1 MNGIQMD
8 KTLVDKKHSPY
19 SDNNEFGIHNNIDIP
34 KLDLSIPDI
43 NSHELR
49 INEIKPIQK
58 YYFFDSDDDE
68 KSNNVKLLSEYISNI
83 VNEDKIVYEKY
94 SITKK
99 MESIIRLLLESKS
112 FFLNTELFF
121 ISVMNGN
128 KIDVNK
134 VPFIMDFLIE
144 LYKSLK
150 LKLPFIDVYLCGEVL
165 KLLFSV
171 TVHEN
176 IIRISSNKEAVIS
189 CFHNIIEMSVY
200 ISNINSPRISIFS
213 CIGNLFRR

>member
-1 MNGIQMD
+1 MD

-19 SDNNEFGIHNNIDIP
+19 SDNNEFGIHNNINIP
-34 KLDLSIPDI
+34 KLDLTIPDI

-49 INEIKPIQK
+49 RTEIRPVQK

-68 KSNNVKLLSEYISNI
+68 KSNDVKLLSKYISNI
-83 VNEDKIVYEKY
+83 VNEDKIVRDKY

-99 MESIIRLLLESKS
+99 LESIIRVLLESQS

-150 LKLPFIDVYLCGEVL
+150 LKLPFIDVYHCGEVL

-171 TVHEN
+171 AVYEN
-176 IIRISSNKEAVIS
+176 IVHIRTNREQVIS

-200 ISNINSPRISIFS
+200 ISNVNPPRISIFS

>member
-1 MNGIQMD
+1 MD

-19 SDNNEFGIHNNIDIP
+19 SDNNEFGIHNNINIP
-34 KLDLSIPDI
+34 KLDISIPDI
-43 NSHELR
+43 NSQELR

-68 KSNNVKLLSEYISNI
+68 KSNNIKLLSEYISNI

-134 VPFIMDFLIE
+134 VPFLMDFL
-144 LYKSLK
+144 K
-150 LKLPFIDVYLCGEVL
+150 
-165 KLLFSV
+165 
-171 TVHEN
+171 
-176 IIRISSNKEAVIS
+176 
-189 CFHNIIEMSVY
+189 
-200 ISNINSPRISIFS
+200 
-213 CIGNLFRR
+213 IGRAHV

>member
-1 MNGIQMD
+1 MD

-19 SDNNEFGIHNNIDIP
+19 SDNNEFGIHNNINIP
-34 KLDLSIPDI
+34 KLDLTIPDI
-43 NSHELR
+43 NSQELR
-49 INEIKPIQK
+49 RTEIRPVQK

-68 KSNNVKLLSEYISNI
+68 KSNDVQLLSKYISNI
-83 VNEDKIVYEKY
+83 VNEDKNVRDKY

-99 MESIIRLLLESKS
+99 LESIIRVLLESQS

-134 VPFIMDFLIE
+134 VPFLMDFLIE

-150 LKLPFIDVYLCGEVL
+150 QKIPFINVYHCGEVL

-171 TVHEN
+171 AVYEN
-176 IIRISSNKEAVIS
+176 IVRIRTNKEPVIS

-200 ISNINSPRISIFS
+200 ISNINPPRRSIFS
-213 CIGNLFRR
+213 CIENFFRR